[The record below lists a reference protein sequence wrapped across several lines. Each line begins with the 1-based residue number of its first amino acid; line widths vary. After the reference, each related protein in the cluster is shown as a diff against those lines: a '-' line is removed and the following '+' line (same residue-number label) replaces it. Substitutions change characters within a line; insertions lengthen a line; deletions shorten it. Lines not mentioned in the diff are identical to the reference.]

1 MVAALCGHAYAEAPA
16 SLTTAV
22 APAAAST
29 ANVPTLVSVVI
40 EGATAYSF
48 PQLFATYRDQIGQP
62 ITREGARAIS
72 TALSDAYARDGF
84 VRPDVRLDDSLTSR
98 GVLRIRVFEAQVT
111 AVVFEG
117 ETGRHRA
124 ELERIGSALTASKPL
139 RSNDIP
145 KSLGQMREIAGLAI
159 TANTRRDD
167 QTPNAYQIVVRSDY
181 SALEGIVRV
190 NNRGTDQ
197 VGPNFMLGQLFA
209 NGLLGRREKI
219 GLVFASATDPEEYLG
234 GGLYVDAPLGD
245 GATHANL
252 LAFRSH
258 SAPNEAPV
266 DYAYEYLRD
275 KVTLKLVRP
284 LFANSPLTLRGSVG
298 IEMDDLVI
306 EDAGAPIREDRLR
319 VIEGSLRSSWRGG
332 QIQYSA
338 GLQVRKGLD
347 GLGAGL
353 QAPDLLDDPRRAD
366 FLMTQLNG
374 TAYRR
379 LGDRWSLRLDA
390 FAQHS
395 GYVLPDSERF
405 KIGGDRL
412 GRGFEVAEIAGDKG
426 LGAKVEARRDLVVSD
441 GFFGRMST
449 YAFYDFGAAWKQ
461 DAPGRESA
469 TTAGTGFALNGAK
482 FTGYFEIAAPLTGT
496 DVEGKRKTS
505 VFAEIS
511 YRF

>member
-1 MVAALCGHAYAEAPA
+1 MVAALCGNAHAEAPGY
-16 SLTTAV
+16 LTTGAP
-22 APAAAST
+22 ASPARPAAAP
-29 ANVPTLVSVVI
+29 VLVSVVI

-48 PQLFATYRDQIGQP
+48 PQLFATYRDQLGQP
-62 ITREGARAIS
+62 ITRERAHAIS
-72 TALSDAYARDGF
+72 AVLSDSYARDGF
-84 VRPDVRLDDSLTSR
+84 VRPDLRLDDSLTGR
-98 GVLRIRVFEAQVT
+98 GVLRIRVHEAQVT

-117 ETGRHRA
+117 DSGRHHV
-124 ELERIGSALTASKPL
+124 ELERIGAALTASKPL

-159 TANTRRDD
+159 SANTRRDER
-167 QTPNAYQIVVRSDY
+167 TPNAYQLVVRSDY

-219 GLVFASATDPEEYLG
+219 GLIFASATDPEEYLG
-234 GGLYVDAPLGD
+234 GGVYVDAPIGD

-252 LAFRSH
+252 LAFRSQ
-258 SAPNEAPV
+258 SAPNESPV
-266 DYAYEYLRD
+266 DYAYEYRRD
-275 KVTLKLVRP
+275 KVTFKLVRP
-284 LFANSPLTLRGSVG
+284 LNADSPLTLRGSLGV
-298 IEMDDLVI
+298 EMDDLVI
-306 EDAGAPIREDRLR
+306 EDEGAPIREDRLR
-319 VIEGSLRSSWRGG
+319 VLEGALRSSWRGG
-332 QIQYSA
+332 QFQYSA

-353 QAPDLLDDPRRAD
+353 QAPDLVGDPRRAD
-366 FLMTQLNG
+366 FLMTQLTG
-374 TAYRR
+374 TAHRR

-390 FAQHS
+390 FAQHT

-426 LGAKVEARRDLVVSD
+426 LGAKVEARRDLIQSD
-441 GFFGRMST
+441 NFFGRVST

-469 TTAGTGFALNGAK
+469 TTAGTGFTLNGTR
-482 FTGYFEIAAPLTGT
+482 FTGYLEIAAPLTGT